1 MNFDLRPYQIE
12 SVANVENTLNDGN
25 RSALVVLATGCGKT
39 IVFSSIIENEVERGG
54 RVLVLAHRNKLL
66 EQAHDKLKASCG
78 IDAHYDGKNG
88 GDDRVIISSVQAM
101 SRDSRLE
108 DYPDGYFSMIVV
120 DEAHHIASPTYQKVV
135 DHFSTAKLVGVTATP
150 VRGDKLDT
158 RELFDKVCY
167 EYGMLSAIEDGYLS
181 PLHTKKCKLNID
193 ISNVHMQS
201 GDFSAGELGEAIEP
215 YLEKIARQIQREAP
229 GRKILIFVPL
239 VDTAKK
245 LSRILNNT
253 GFRAEY
259 VSGSRKESNEILE
272 EFEHGQYDI
281 VVNSMLLTE
290 GYDCPSVDCV
300 INLRP
305 TKSES
310 LYCQIIG
317 RGTRL
322 SPGKDNCLILD
333 FLWQDNGRGQ
343 LDVQDVVNED
353 VNDDLKAKMA
363 ELVRSGEEFDVT
375 DLKERAVQELQ
386 KAQEQRLIEAIQKA
400 NMQRELAQQ
409 QAEMAR
415 QRQIQK
421 RQESLA
427 LKQALFDYAVAKSNR
442 TGQDVRTIRG
452 VVKPNPKVKVLYDCY
467 TGTPLQLKVQ
477 NKGLEALGLNEFEPY
492 YPSDMDDPSR
502 DQLSLLSKFGVP
514 SDVIFCKGQA
524 SEVTNALLSRKNRHL
539 GSYKQISFLASHN
552 ISNAQ
557 FFTESE
563 CRAIITSLSNHG
575 WRMNQETNSLIDRC
589 NDAMELA

>member
-12 SVANVENTLNDGN
+12 SVENVENTLNNGN

-39 IVFSSIIENEVERGG
+39 IVFSSIIENEVARGG

-66 EQAHDKLKASCG
+66 EQAHDKLQASCD
-78 IDAHYDGKNG
+78 IDAHYDGKRG
-88 GDDRVIISSVQAM
+88 GDDRVVISSVQAM
-101 SRDSRLE
+101 SKDSRLR

-135 DHFSTAKLVGVTATP
+135 DHFSSAKLVGVTATP
-150 VRGDKLDT
+150 VRGDRLDT

-181 PLHTKKCKLNID
+181 PLHTKKCKLSID

-215 YLEKIARQIQREAP
+215 YLEKIAQQIQREAP
-229 GRKILIFVPL
+229 DRKILIFVPL
-239 VDTAKK
+239 VDMARK
-245 LSRILNNT
+245 LSTILNNT
-253 GFRAEY
+253 GFRSEY
-259 VSGSRKESNEILE
+259 VSGERKESNEILE
-272 EFEHGQYDI
+272 KFEHGQYDI

-343 LDVQDVVNED
+343 INVQDVVNED
-353 VNDDLKAKMA
+353 VNDELKAKMA
-363 ELVRSGEEFDVT
+363 ELVRNGEEFDVT
-375 DLKERAVQELQ
+375 ELKERAVQELQ
-386 KAQEQRLIEAIQKA
+386 NEQEKRLIEAIQKA

-409 QAEMAR
+409 QAEMER

-421 RQESLA
+421 RQEQLI
-427 LKQALFDYAVAKSNR
+427 LKQKLFDYAVAKSNQ
-442 TGQDVRTIRG
+442 TGRDIKTIKGAVRL
-452 VVKPNPKVKVLYDCY
+452 NPKAMVLYDCY
-467 TGTPLQLKVQ
+467 TGTPLQLKVK
-477 NKGLEALGLNEFEPY
+477 NKGLEALELDEFEPY

-502 DQLSLLSKFGVP
+502 DQISLLKKFGVP
-514 SDVIFCKGQA
+514 EDIIVTKGQA
-524 SEVTNALLSRKNRHL
+524 SEITNALLSRKNRHL
-539 GSYKQISFLASHN
+539 GSYKQVSFLAARN

-575 WRMNQETNSLIDRC
+575 WRMNQETDSIIDRC
-589 NDAMELA
+589 NDAMELV